1 MKLSQVSIL
10 KIQIMKKHLNA
21 VNREAR
27 RRTLHSAESHDG
39 MRDLI

>member
-21 VNREAR
+21 DIREAR
-27 RRTLHSAESHDG
+27 RTPHSAESHDG
-39 MRDLI
+39 VRDLI